1 VPIDFGI
8 MGYLDFQ
15 DRLFLARLLSAM
27 LDRDY
32 DMVAKLHKDAGMLG
46 AGVSIHQFSQSVRAV
61 ADPVMGKPLGDVSLG
76 VVLGQI
82 FQLATRFEIEVQPQY
97 NLLQKTMMM
106 AEGVAR
112 QLNPQAD
119 MWQLSRPMAESWM
132 RHEAGVKKRAEQL
145 VDEMMQIMA
154 RLPKLL
160 SDFEAAQQRPVAP
173 PPPTWP
179 GRVALLALL
188 LVIASF
194 FTNIH

>member
-1 VPIDFGI
+1 
-8 MGYLDFQ
+8 
-15 DRLFLARLLSAM
+15 
-27 LDRDY
+27 
-32 DMVAKLHKDAGMLG
+32 
-46 AGVSIHQFSQSVRAV
+46 
-61 ADPVMGKPLGDVSLG
+61 
-76 VVLGQI
+76 
-82 FQLATRFEIEVQPQY
+82 
-97 NLLQKTMMM
+97 
-106 AEGVAR
+106 
-112 QLNPQAD
+112 
-119 MWQLSRPMAESWM
+119 
-132 RHEAGVKKRAEQL
+132 RAEQL